1 MLLHTNKH
9 LVCEYAHLLAIT
21 YYLCLLLGGG
31 GGGGGFGVGA
41 ITGVVVVTVV
51 AIIVILILIVA
62 IVVLTKRRLVLVSC
76 LTHCHLLHL
85 SSVLLNAKL
94 FFLCEHV
101 TVRNM
106 VFAASLLQ
114 RL

>member
-1 MLLHTNKH
+1 MPLHTNKH
-9 LVCEYAHLLAIT
+9 LVCECAHLLVIT

-41 ITGVVVVTVV
+41 ITAVVVVTVV
-51 AIIVILILIVA
+51 AIIVILILIVV
-62 IVVLTKRRLVLVSC
+62 IVVLAKRRLVLVSLC
-76 LTHCHLLHL
+76 YLLHL
-85 SSVLLNAKL
+85 SSALLNAKL

>member
-1 MLLHTNKH
+1 M
-9 LVCEYAHLLAIT
+9 CSFIS
-21 YYLCLLLGGG
+21 YYIYNICLLLGGG

-41 ITGVVVVTVV
+41 ITAVVVVTMV

-62 IVVLTKRRLVLVSC
+62 IVVLAKRRLVSVNTL
-76 LTHCHLLHL
+76 CHLLHL
-85 SSVLLNAKL
+85 SSVLLNAEL

>member
-1 MLLHTNKH
+1 MFSF
-9 LVCEYAHLLAIT
+9 IS
-21 YYLCLLLGGG
+21 YYIYNICLLSGGG

-41 ITGVVVVTVV
+41 ITGAVVVTVV
-51 AIIVILILIVA
+51 AIIVVLTL
-62 IVVLTKRRLVLVSC
+62 IVVLAKRRLVLVSC
-76 LTHCHLLHL
+76 LTHCHHLHL

-101 TVRNM
+101 IVRNM

>member
-1 MLLHTNKH
+1 M
-9 LVCEYAHLLAIT
+9 CECAHLLAIT
-21 YYLCLLLGGG
+21 YYLCFLLGG

-41 ITGVVVVTVV
+41 ITAVVVV

-62 IVVLTKRRLVLVSC
+62 TVVLAKRRLVLVSC
-76 LTHCHLLHL
+76 LHTVPPSAPFQCA
-85 SSVLLNAKL
+85 LNAEL

>member
-1 MLLHTNKH
+1 MPLHTNKH
-9 LVCEYAHLLAIT
+9 LVCECSHLLAIT
-21 YYLCLLLGGG
+21 YYLCLSL

-41 ITGVVVVTVV
+41 ITAVIVVTVV

-62 IVVLTKRRLVLVSC
+62 IVVLAKRRLVLVSC
-76 LTHCHLLHL
+76 LILCHLLHL

-106 VFAASLLQ
+106 VFAASLLL

>member
-1 MLLHTNKH
+1 M
-9 LVCEYAHLLAIT
+9 CECSHLLAMT
-21 YYLCLLLGGG
+21 YYLCLSLGGG

-41 ITGVVVVTVV
+41 ITAVVVVTVV
-51 AIIVILILIVA
+51 AIIVILTLIVA
-62 IVVLTKRRLVLVSC
+62 IVVLAKRRLVLVAY
-76 LTHCHLLHL
+76 LTHCYLLHL